1 MAMANLP
8 ASGQGG
14 AKGRGVDW
22 AFGKRVAGQMSD
34 PALSIYH

>member
-14 AKGRGVDW
+14 AKGRGW
-22 AFGKRVAGQMSD
+22 AKKELLARCLIRLY
-34 PALSIYH
+34 PSITEVK